1 MNRMPENFFVKVSN
15 PKETRI
21 TILESSRLTLEATKF
36 YFHLM
41 TLREEK
47 AKMVDHL
54 KAQLKGIMN
63 LFTELENKLPNKE
76 LLQGIDNSLTAQ
88 EQEIVKK
95 KKTSKKK
102 SKKEAVSKEETE
114 LDKLNDSLALIE
126 ERLRSLE

>member
-1 MNRMPENFFVKVSN
+1 MSYMSENFFVKVSN

-21 TILESSRLTLEATKF
+21 TVLESSRLTLEATKS

-63 LFTELENKLPNKE
+63 LFTELENKLPNKD
-76 LLQGIDNSLTAQ
+76 LLQDIDHSLTAQ
-88 EQEIVKK
+88 EQEITKK
-95 KKTSKKK
+95 KRTSKKK
-102 SKKEAVSKEETE
+102 SQKEEAPKKETE